1 MSLSQPLPFFKHFNY
16 KAFLKLFGFESNFD
30 FKKFLFIAV
39 AKFFTVY
46 IFGVLRGIEY
56 AMLVPKLGAEVISS
70 IELYCLLPASSLFVI
85 LYFKLRN
92 YFSRITIASLLLVFF
107 TIYFLIF
114 NFFCFPNH
122 ESLVIDL
129 SAWKEAFPRLKY
141 TILLIEN
148 WDITSFYVLAELWG
162 IMMLNISF
170 WQMAN
175 EVNTLD
181 DAKKYYGFLGAIGQS
196 GLIVSGYA
204 AIKIGQFFS
213 GNTDEIWV
221 TKFNYLMLSAFI
233 CAILLL
239 YIYWWVSKKVWNY
252 VRVEEKAKDKARPKV
267 KLTVRE
273 SFKYVLASKYLQ
285 MIASL
290 IISYGVLMFI
300 CETMWKDQAAKIYVD
315 SSNYS
320 MFMGKFQMYM
330 GYGTVFGMVF
340 AVFSL
345 RYLPWIANALATPVS
360 FTIVGSIFFILVIFK
375 DNFEGIFAAYGYSVV
390 AAAVF
395 FGMLQ
400 ILLAKSFKYSLFD
413 LSKEMLYIP
422 LDKELR
428 TNGKAAVDIISQRL
442 GRSGGSLTILI
453 MLMIKP
459 SATVSSLAPLLFV
472 VFIIMSFIW
481 IVSTFKLN
489 KEFLRISSK

>member
-1 MSLSQPLPFFKHFNY
+1 MSSTQKLFFGKNFTY
-16 KAFLKLFGFESNFD
+16 KALLKLIGFESNFD
-30 FKKFLFIAV
+30 FKKFLFIAI
-39 AKFFTVY
+39 AKLFTVY
-46 IFGVLRGIEY
+46 IFGVLRGLEY
-56 AMLVPKLGAEVISS
+56 SMLVPKLGAEVISS
-70 IELYCLLPASSLFVI
+70 IELYCLLPASSLFVV

-92 YFSRITIASLLLVFF
+92 YFSRITIASILLVFF
-107 TIYFLIF
+107 AIYFIIF
-114 NFFCFPNH
+114 SLFCFPNH
-122 ESLVIDL
+122 DNLVIDL
-129 SAWKEAFPRLKY
+129 SAWKEAYPRFKY

-175 EVNTLD
+175 EVNTLN
-181 DAKKYYGFLGAIGQS
+181 DAKKFYGFLGAIGQS
-196 GLIVSGYA
+196 GLILSGYFA
-204 AIKIGQFFS
+204 NNIGKLFTGTS
-213 GNTDEIWV
+213 EEIWAA
-221 TKFNYLMLSAFI
+221 KYNYLMLSAFI

-252 VRVEEKAKDKARPKV
+252 VRIEEKAKDKAKPKV
-267 KLTVRE
+267 KLTVKE
-273 SFKYVLASKYLQ
+273 SFKYILASNYLQ

-300 CETMWKDQAAKIYVD
+300 CETMWKDQAAKIYIN
-315 SSNYS
+315 SSDYS
-320 MFMGKFQMYM
+320 MFMGEFQMYM
-330 GYGTVFGMVF
+330 GCGTVFGMIF

-345 RYLPWIANALATPVS
+345 RYLPWVANALATPVS
-360 FTIVGSIFFILVIFK
+360 FTITGSIFFILVIFK
-375 DNFEGIFAAYGYSVV
+375 NNLEGIFTTYNYSIV

-395 FGMLQ
+395 FGTLQ

-422 LDKELR
+422 LERELR

-442 GRSGGSLTILI
+442 GRSGGSLIMLV

-459 SATVSSLAPLLFV
+459 DATIASLAPILFV
-472 VFIIMSFIW
+472 VFIIMSSVW
-481 IVSTFKLN
+481 IFSTIKLG
-489 KEFLRISSK
+489 KEFRRISSK